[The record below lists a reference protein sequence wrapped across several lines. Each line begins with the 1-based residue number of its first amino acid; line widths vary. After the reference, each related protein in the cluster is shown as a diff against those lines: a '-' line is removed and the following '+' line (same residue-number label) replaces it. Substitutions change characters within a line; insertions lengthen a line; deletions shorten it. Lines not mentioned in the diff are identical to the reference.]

1 MTMKLYAVLG
11 ATLAMTLISTSALAD
26 CPYVFEGESCAGDTG
41 SANCTRVA
49 DDEVECDFTPASQ
62 GVDAYFVSPTDT
74 SFRAYG
80 FDGDGD
86 EFCCEFDGLDD
97 GCAGSPPT
105 PITIDILGSDY
116 DDTLRLFDNVASLEL
131 DCSETTLDANAGDD
145 IVYGSSGPGNHDILN
160 GWDGSDT
167 IRGRDGDDL
176 IYGGYGDDAI
186 WGEAGDDRVYA
197 GYGADKIK
205 GGAGDDELYGEESD
219 GDKVCGEFG
228 ADKVDGGD
236 GDGDLVF
243 GGADTDVLNAGGA
256 GAADNCEA
264 DSAAFSCELTS
275 MTSCPW

>member
-86 EFCCEFDGLDD
+86 EFCCEF
-97 GCAGSPPT
+97 
-105 PITIDILGSDY
+105 
-116 DDTLRLFDNVASLEL
+116 
-131 DCSETTLDANAGDD
+131 
-145 IVYGSSGPGNHDILN
+145 
-160 GWDGSDT
+160 
-167 IRGRDGDDL
+167 
-176 IYGGYGDDAI
+176 
-186 WGEAGDDRVYA
+186 
-197 GYGADKIK
+197 
-205 GGAGDDELYGEESD
+205 
-219 GDKVCGEFG
+219 G

-243 GGADTDVLNAGGA
+243 GGADTELLNAGGPDP
-256 GAADNCEA
+256 ADNCENDHR
-264 DSAAFSCELTS
+264 DSSCENWT